1 MTTNNPLAE
10 LLGIPGTS
18 ERHHPIVR
26 EPEPVSTEWCSE
38 RLGTDLIYFLQDL
51 ERRFQG
57 SLRDQAKSLR
67 ERVSLAGMRERGIR
81 S

>member
-10 LLGIPGTS
+10 LLSIPGTS

-38 RLGTDLIYFLQDL
+38 RLGTDLIRFL
-51 ERRFQG
+51 ERLDSDVADELVRR
-57 SLRDQAKSLR
+57 L
-67 ERVSLAGMRERGIR
+67 SLAAIREQR
-81 S
+81 